1 MLGTGARYAEYGI
14 TGRFFLFTQALI
26 LGLAFPD
33 VLLSAAYS
41 FGVLLTASDIEI
53 PEAAR
58 PVIQSLLVA
67 LALLGVFVIGLV
79 FEIIGSVF
87 TVLYEANVFSKA
99 PRNES
104 VVCEI
109 CRSRT
114 AGLCAGLQ
122 ALSRTGGYLGAV

>member
-14 TGRFFLFTQALI
+14 TGGFFLFTQALI
-26 LGLAFPD
+26 LGLAFQV
-33 VLLSAAYS
+33 VLLSAVYS

-79 FEIIGSVF
+79 
-87 TVLYEANVFSKA
+87 T
-99 PRNES
+99 R
-104 VVCEI
+104 
-109 CRSRT
+109 
-114 AGLCAGLQ
+114 
-122 ALSRTGGYLGAV
+122 